1 MAAAAHPT
9 VWIETC
15 QTPEAAKN
23 AVAAFLN
30 SINEPEELTE
40 SVYAAAASKTF
51 FTELEGAHIS
61 TLRSPGLVCG
71 SHAFD
76 RGDGSAL
83 QLNVGRRHLFGTKR
97 WNVCF
102 KPCNDS
108 MAGWTRCDY
117 DEWLQRVQALGGW
130 EENGYVFYPEDVIAA
145 EDF

>member
-1 MAAAAHPT
+1 
-9 VWIETC
+9 
-15 QTPEAAKN
+15 
-23 AVAAFLN
+23 
-30 SINEPEELTE
+30 
-40 SVYAAAASKTF
+40 VYAAAASKTF

-71 SHAFD
+71 LHAFD

-108 MAGWTRCDY
+108 IAGWTRCAY
-117 DEWLQRVQALGGW
+117 DEWLQRVQAIGGW
-130 EENGYVFYPEDVIAA
+130 VENGNVFYPERQRFLPRKRHRGGRLLDTSAFCVQRNT
-145 EDF
+145 